1 MTSRRKVLL
10 GGVGALALGAG
21 GLAGRRWFLSR
32 EPEARPAID
41 GQGRVLWSNWAGN
54 AHSYPATA
62 QRTSTDTLTRSDCA
76 RATSAAFKP
85 RISTVTKS
93 WAVVFIGRRMEGRE
107 ALVKPAAGRLS
118 LHSP

>member
-1 MTSRRKVLL
+1 VTSRRKVLL

-54 AHSYPATA
+54 AHSYPAKRVAPASEADLITA
-62 QRTSTDTLTRSDCA
+62 MGGP
-76 RATSAAFKP
+76 KP
-85 RISTVTKS
+85 IRPVGSGHSVT
-93 WAVVFIGRRMEGRE
+93 
-107 ALVKPAAGRLS
+107 ALVPTEGTLLSLDRLS
-118 LHSP
+118 PVLGRFRSRQR